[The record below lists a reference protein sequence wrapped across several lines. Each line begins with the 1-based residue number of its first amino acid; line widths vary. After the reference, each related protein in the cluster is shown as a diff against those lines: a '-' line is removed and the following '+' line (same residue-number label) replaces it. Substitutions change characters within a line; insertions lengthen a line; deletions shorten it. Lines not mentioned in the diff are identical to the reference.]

1 MKTKQLLL
9 IALLAAVVLLAAG
22 LVAVRGLDTE
32 EAGSSA
38 DEIDLAPFAPADI
51 EAFGYTFGGEALEFA
66 SKETPAEDES
76 SSETETTWYLT
87 DAPDYELDQSAIS
100 TMLVALGNL
109 TAQRQFEN
117 TGEDYGFDEPI
128 LTAWVTAGGETYAWT
143 LGAENSVTGSM
154 YLQVQGQE
162 DTVYLVSV
170 SALSALE
177 STRAELAAPAP
188 TPEPTEEP
196 ASEPE
201 ATAAPEG
208 EDAEPA
214 SSSVPGSGQE
224 PETSSSASESA
235 ASETAGEESGSSSAG

>member
-9 IALLAAVVLLAAG
+9 IALLAVVALLAAG
-22 LVAVRGLDTE
+22 LVAVRSLDTE
-32 EAGSSA
+32 EADSA
-38 DEIDLAPFAPADI
+38 SDEIDLAPFAPADI
-51 EAFGYTFGGEALEFA
+51 EAFGYTFGGETLEFA

-87 DAPDYELDQSAIS
+87 DDPDYELDQSAIS
-100 TMLVALGNL
+100 TMLVVLGNL

-162 DTVYLVSV
+162 DTVYLVSL

-177 STRAELAAPAP
+177 STKIELAAPAP

-201 ATAAPEG
+201 ATAPE
-208 EDAEPA
+208 EDAETTSSPA
-214 SSSVPGSGQE
+214 SDAA
-224 PETSSSASESA
+224 PEADISSSASESA
-235 ASETAGEESGSSSAG
+235 ASETAGEESSSSAAE

>member
-9 IALLAAVVLLAAG
+9 IALLAVVALLAAG
-22 LVAVRGLDTE
+22 LVAVRSLDTE
-32 EAGSSA
+32 EASSSA
-38 DEIDLAPFAPADI
+38 NEIDLAPFAPADI
-51 EAFGYTFGGEALEFA
+51 EAFGYTFGGETLEFA

-76 SSETETTWYLT
+76 SSEAETTWYLT
-87 DAPDYELDQSAIS
+87 DDPDYELDQSAIS

-170 SALSALE
+170 SALSTLE
-177 STRAELAAPAP
+177 STKIELAAPAP

-201 ATAAPEG
+201 AATPEEDAETTSSPASDAAPEA
-208 EDAEPA
+208 D
-214 SSSVPGSGQE
+214 
-224 PETSSSASESA
+224 TSSSASESA
-235 ASETAGEESGSSSAG
+235 ASETAGEESGSSAAE

>member
-9 IALLAAVVLLAAG
+9 IALLAVVALLAAG
-22 LVAVRGLDTE
+22 LVAVRSPDTE
-32 EAGSSA
+32 EADSA
-38 DEIDLAPFAPADI
+38 SDEIDLAPFAPADI
-51 EAFGYTFGGEALEFA
+51 EAFGYTFGGETLEFA

-87 DAPDYELDQSAIS
+87 GDPDYEMDQSAIS

-177 STRAELAAPAP
+177 STKIELAAPAP

-201 ATAAPEG
+201 ATAPE
-208 EDAEPA
+208 EDAETTSSPA
-214 SSSVPGSGQE
+214 SDAA
-224 PETSSSASESA
+224 PEADTSSSASESA
-235 ASETAGEESGSSSAG
+235 ASETAGEESSSSAAE

>member
-9 IALLAAVVLLAAG
+9 IALLAVVALLAAG
-22 LVAVRGLDTE
+22 LVAVRSLDTE
-32 EAGSSA
+32 EADSA
-38 DEIDLAPFAPADI
+38 SAEIDLAPFAPADI
-51 EAFGYTFGGEALEFA
+51 EAFGYTFGGETLEFA

-87 DAPDYELDQSAIS
+87 DDPDYELDQSAIS

-117 TGEDYGFDEPI
+117 TGEDYGFHEPI

-162 DTVYLVSV
+162 NTVYLVSV

-177 STRAELAAPAP
+177 STKIELAAPAP

-201 ATAAPEG
+201 ATAPE
-208 EDAEPA
+208 EDAETTSSPA
-214 SSSVPGSGQE
+214 SDAA
-224 PETSSSASESA
+224 PEADISSSASESA
-235 ASETAGEESGSSSAG
+235 ASETAGEESGSSAAE

>member
-9 IALLAAVVLLAAG
+9 IALLTVVALLAAG
-22 LVAVRGLDTE
+22 LVAVRSLDTK
-32 EAGSSA
+32 EADSA
-38 DEIDLAPFAPADI
+38 SDEIDLAPFAPADI
-51 EAFGYTFGGEALEFA
+51 EAFGYTFGGETLELA

-87 DAPDYELDQSAIS
+87 DDPDYELDQSAIS

-177 STRAELAAPAP
+177 STKIELAAPAP

-201 ATAAPEG
+201 EDAETTSSPASDAAPEA
-208 EDAEPA
+208 D
-214 SSSVPGSGQE
+214 
-224 PETSSSASESA
+224 TSSSASESA
-235 ASETAGEESGSSSAG
+235 ASETAGEESGPSAAE

>member
-9 IALLAAVVLLAAG
+9 IALLAVVALLAAG
-22 LVAVRGLDTE
+22 LVAVRSLDTE
-32 EAGSSA
+32 EADSA
-38 DEIDLAPFAPADI
+38 SDEIDLAPFAPADI
-51 EAFGYTFGGEALEFA
+51 EAFGYTFGGETLELA
-66 SKETPAEDES
+66 YKETPAEDES

-87 DAPDYELDQSAIS
+87 GDPDYELDQSAIS

-162 DTVYLVSV
+162 NTVYLVSV

-177 STRAELAAPAP
+177 STKIELAAPAP

-201 ATAAPEG
+201 ATAPE
-208 EDAEPA
+208 EDAETTSSPA
-214 SSSVPGSGQE
+214 SDAGQE
-224 PETSSSASESA
+224 ADTSSSASESA
-235 ASETAGEESGSSSAG
+235 ASETAGEESGSSAAE

>member
-9 IALLAAVVLLAAG
+9 IALLAVVALLAAG
-22 LVAVRGLDTE
+22 LVAVRSLDTE
-32 EAGSSA
+32 EADSA
-38 DEIDLAPFAPADI
+38 SDEIDLAPFAPADI
-51 EAFGYTFGGEALEFA
+51 EAFGYTFGGETLEFA

-76 SSETETTWYLT
+76 SSETETTWHLT
-87 DAPDYELDQSAIS
+87 DDPDYELDQSAIS

-177 STRAELAAPAP
+177 STKIELAAPAP

-201 ATAAPEG
+201 ATAPE
-208 EDAEPA
+208 EDAETASSPA
-214 SSSVPGSGQE
+214 SDAA
-224 PETSSSASESA
+224 PEAGASSSASESA
-235 ASETAGEESGSSSAG
+235 ASETAGEESGPSAAE

>member
-9 IALLAAVVLLAAG
+9 IALLAVVALLAAG
-22 LVAVRGLDTE
+22 LVAVRSLDTE
-32 EAGSSA
+32 EADSA
-38 DEIDLAPFAPADI
+38 SDEIDLAPFAPADI
-51 EAFGYTFGGEALEFA
+51 EAFGYTFGGETLEFA

-87 DAPDYELDQSAIS
+87 DDPDYELDQSAIS

-154 YLQVQGQE
+154 YLQVQDQE

-177 STRAELAAPAP
+177 STKIELAAPAP
-188 TPEPTEEP
+188 TPGPTEEP
-196 ASEPE
+196 SSEPE
-201 ATAAPEG
+201 TAVPEEDAETTSSPASDAAPEA
-208 EDAEPA
+208 DM
-214 SSSVPGSGQE
+214 SSSE
-224 PETSSSASESA
+224 SESA
-235 ASETAGEESGSSSAG
+235 TSETAGEESGPSAAE

>member
-9 IALLAAVVLLAAG
+9 IALLTVLALLAAG
-22 LVAVRGLDTE
+22 LVAVRSLDTE
-32 EAGSSA
+32 EADSA
-38 DEIDLAPFAPADI
+38 SDEMDLAPFAPADI
-51 EAFGYTFGGEALEFA
+51 EAFGYTFGGETLELA

-87 DAPDYELDQSAIS
+87 DDPDYELDQSAIS

-177 STRAELAAPAP
+177 STKIELAAPAP

-201 ATAAPEG
+201 AAAPE
-208 EDAEPA
+208 EDAETTSLPA
-214 SSSVPGSGQE
+214 SDAA
-224 PETSSSASESA
+224 PEADTSSSASESA
-235 ASETAGEESGSSSAG
+235 ASETAGEESSSSAAE

>member
-9 IALLAAVVLLAAG
+9 IALLAVVALLAAG
-22 LVAVRGLDTE
+22 LVAVRSLDTE
-32 EAGSSA
+32 EADSA
-38 DEIDLAPFAPADI
+38 SDEIDLAPFAPADI
-51 EAFGYTFGGEALEFA
+51 EAFGYTFGGETLEFA

-87 DAPDYELDQSAIS
+87 DDPDYELDQSAIS

-128 LTAWVTAGGETYAWT
+128 LTAWVTAGGETYNWT

-177 STRAELAAPAP
+177 STKIELAAPAP

-201 ATAAPEG
+201 AAAPE
-208 EDAEPA
+208 EDAETTSSPA
-214 SSSVPGSGQE
+214 SDAA
-224 PETSSSASESA
+224 PEADTSSSASESA
-235 ASETAGEESGSSSAG
+235 ASETAGEESGSSAAE

>member
-9 IALLAAVVLLAAG
+9 IALLAVVALLAAG
-22 LVAVRGLDTE
+22 LVAVRSLDTE
-32 EAGSSA
+32 EADSA
-38 DEIDLAPFAPADI
+38 SDEIDLAPFAPADI
-51 EAFGYTFGGEALEFA
+51 EAFGYTFGGETLEFA

-87 DAPDYELDQSAIS
+87 DDPDYELDQSAIS

-177 STRAELAAPAP
+177 STKIELAAPAP
-188 TPEPTEEP
+188 TPEATEEP
-196 ASEPE
+196 ASESE
-201 ATAAPEG
+201 AAAPE
-208 EDAEPA
+208 EDAETTSLPA
-214 SSSVPGSGQE
+214 SDAGQE
-224 PETSSSASESA
+224 ADTSSSASESA
-235 ASETAGEESGSSSAG
+235 ASETAGEESGPSAAE

>member
-9 IALLAAVVLLAAG
+9 IALLAVVALLAAG
-22 LVAVRGLDTE
+22 LVAVRSLDTS
-32 EAGSSA
+32 EADSA
-38 DEIDLAPFAPADI
+38 SDEIDLAPFAPADI
-51 EAFGYTFGGEALEFA
+51 EGFGYTFGGETLEFA

-87 DAPDYELDQSAIS
+87 DDPDYELDQSAIS

-170 SALSALE
+170 SALSTLE
-177 STRAELAAPAP
+177 STKIELAAPAP

-201 ATAAPEG
+201 
-208 EDAEPA
+208 EDAETASSPA
-214 SSSVPGSGQE
+214 SDAGQE
-224 PETSSSASESA
+224 ADASSSASESA
-235 ASETAGEESGSSSAG
+235 ASETAGEESGSSAAE

>member
-9 IALLAAVVLLAAG
+9 IALLAVVALLAAG
-22 LVAVRGLDTE
+22 LVAVRSLDTE
-32 EAGSSA
+32 EADSA
-38 DEIDLAPFAPADI
+38 SDEIDLAPFAPADI
-51 EAFGYTFGGEALEFA
+51 EAFGYTFGGETLEFA

-87 DAPDYELDQSAIS
+87 DDPDYELDQSAIS
-100 TMLVALGNL
+100 TMLVVLGNL

-117 TGEDYGFDEPI
+117 TGEDYGFDESI

-177 STRAELAAPAP
+177 STKIELAAPAP

-201 ATAAPEG
+201 ATAPE
-208 EDAEPA
+208 EDAETTSSPA
-214 SSSVPGSGQE
+214 SDAA
-224 PETSSSASESA
+224 PEADISSSASESA
-235 ASETAGEESGSSSAG
+235 ASETAGEESSSSAAE

>member
-9 IALLAAVVLLAAG
+9 IALLAVVALLAAG
-22 LVAVRGLDTE
+22 LVAVRSLDTE
-32 EAGSSA
+32 EADSA
-38 DEIDLAPFAPADI
+38 SDEIDLASFAPADI
-51 EAFGYTFGGEALEFA
+51 EAFGYTFGGETLEFA

-87 DAPDYELDQSAIS
+87 DDPDYELDQSAIS

-109 TAQRQFEN
+109 TAQRQLEN

-177 STRAELAAPAP
+177 STKIELAAPAP
-188 TPEPTEEP
+188 TPERTEEP

-201 ATAAPEG
+201 TAALEEDAETTSSPASDAAPEA
-208 EDAEPA
+208 D
-214 SSSVPGSGQE
+214 
-224 PETSSSASESA
+224 TSSSASEST
-235 ASETAGEESGSSSAG
+235 ASETAGEESGSSAAE

>member
-9 IALLAAVVLLAAG
+9 IALLAVVALLAAG
-22 LVAVRGLDTE
+22 LVAVRSLDTE
-32 EAGSSA
+32 EADSA
-38 DEIDLAPFAPADI
+38 SDEIDLVPFAPADI
-51 EAFGYTFGGEALEFA
+51 EAFGYTFGGETLEFA

-87 DAPDYELDQSAIS
+87 DDPDYELDQSAIS

-117 TGEDYGFDEPI
+117 TGEDYGFDESI

-177 STRAELAAPAP
+177 STKIELAAPAP

-201 ATAAPEG
+201 AAAPE
-208 EDAEPA
+208 EDAETTSSPA
-214 SSSVPGSGQE
+214 SDAA
-224 PETSSSASESA
+224 PEADTSSSASESA
-235 ASETAGEESGSSSAG
+235 ASETAGEESGSSAAE

>member
-9 IALLAAVVLLAAG
+9 IALLAVVALLAAG
-22 LVAVRGLDTE
+22 LVAVRSLDTE
-32 EAGSSA
+32 EADSA
-38 DEIDLAPFAPADI
+38 SDEIDLAPFAPADI
-51 EAFGYTFGGEALEFA
+51 EAFGYTFGGETLEFA

-87 DAPDYELDQSAIS
+87 DDPDYELDQSAIS

-177 STRAELAAPAP
+177 STKIELAAPAP

-201 ATAAPEG
+201 ATAPE
-208 EDAEPA
+208 EDAETTSSPA
-214 SSSVPGSGQE
+214 SDAGQE
-224 PETSSSASESA
+224 ADTSSSASESA
-235 ASETAGEESGSSSAG
+235 ASETAGEESSSSAAE

>member
-9 IALLAAVVLLAAG
+9 IALLAVVALLAAG
-22 LVAVRGLDTE
+22 LVAVRSLDTE
-32 EAGSSA
+32 EADSA
-38 DEIDLAPFAPADI
+38 SDEIDLVPFAPADI
-51 EAFGYTFGGEALEFA
+51 EAFGYTFGGETLEFA

-87 DAPDYELDQSAIS
+87 DDPDYELDQSAIS

-117 TGEDYGFDEPI
+117 TGEDYGFDESI

-177 STRAELAAPAP
+177 STKIELAAPAP

-201 ATAAPEG
+201 ATAPE
-208 EDAEPA
+208 EDAETTSSPA
-214 SSSVPGSGQE
+214 SDAA
-224 PETSSSASESA
+224 PEADTSSSASESA
-235 ASETAGEESGSSSAG
+235 ASETAGEESGSSAAE

>member
-9 IALLAAVVLLAAG
+9 IALLAVVALLAAG
-22 LVAVRGLDTE
+22 LVAVRSLDTE
-32 EAGSSA
+32 EADSA
-38 DEIDLAPFAPADI
+38 SDEIDLAPFAPADI
-51 EAFGYTFGGEALEFA
+51 EAFGYTFGGETLEFA

-87 DAPDYELDQSAIS
+87 DDPDYELDQSAIS

-162 DTVYLVSV
+162 NTVYLVSV

-177 STRAELAAPAP
+177 STKIELAAPAP

-201 ATAAPEG
+201 ATAPE
-208 EDAEPA
+208 EDAETTSSPA
-214 SSSVPGSGQE
+214 SDAA
-224 PETSSSASESA
+224 PEADISSSASESA
-235 ASETAGEESGSSSAG
+235 ASETAGEESGSSAAE

>member
-9 IALLAAVVLLAAG
+9 IALLTVVALLAAG
-22 LVAVRGLDTE
+22 LVAVRSLDTE
-32 EAGSSA
+32 EADSA
-38 DEIDLAPFAPADI
+38 SDEIDLAPFAPADI
-51 EAFGYTFGGEALEFA
+51 EAFGYTFGGETLELA

-87 DAPDYELDQSAIS
+87 DDPDYELDQSAIS

-170 SALSALE
+170 SALSAFE
-177 STRAELAAPAP
+177 STKIELAAPAP
-188 TPEPTEEP
+188 TPEATEEP
-196 ASEPE
+196 ASESE
-201 ATAAPEG
+201 AAAPE
-208 EDAEPA
+208 EDAETTSLPA
-214 SSSVPGSGQE
+214 SDAGQE
-224 PETSSSASESA
+224 ADTSSSASESA
-235 ASETAGEESGSSSAG
+235 ASETAGEESSSSAAE

>member
-9 IALLAAVVLLAAG
+9 IALLAVVALLAAG
-22 LVAVRGLDTE
+22 LVAVRSLDTE
-32 EAGSSA
+32 EADSA
-38 DEIDLAPFAPADI
+38 SDEMDLAPFAPADI
-51 EAFGYTFGGEALEFA
+51 EAFGYTFGGETLELA

-87 DAPDYELDQSAIS
+87 DDPDYELDQSAIS

-117 TGEDYGFDEPI
+117 TGEDYGFDESI

-177 STRAELAAPAP
+177 STKIELAAPAP

-201 ATAAPEG
+201 ATAPE
-208 EDAEPA
+208 EDAETTSSPA
-214 SSSVPGSGQE
+214 SDAA
-224 PETSSSASESA
+224 PEADTSSSASESA
-235 ASETAGEESGSSSAG
+235 ASETAGEESGSSAAE

>member
-9 IALLAAVVLLAAG
+9 IALLAVVALLAAG
-22 LVAVRGLDTE
+22 LVAVRSLDTE
-32 EAGSSA
+32 EADSA
-38 DEIDLAPFAPADI
+38 SDEIDLVPFAPADI
-51 EAFGYTFGGEALEFA
+51 EAFGYTFGGETLEFA

-87 DAPDYELDQSAIS
+87 DDPDYELDQSAIS

-117 TGEDYGFDEPI
+117 TGEDYGFDESI

-177 STRAELAAPAP
+177 STKIELAAPAP

-201 ATAAPEG
+201 ATAPE
-208 EDAEPA
+208 EDAETTSSPA
-214 SSSVPGSGQE
+214 SDAA
-224 PETSSSASESA
+224 PEADTSSSASESA
-235 ASETAGEESGSSSAG
+235 ASETAGEESSSSAAE

>member
-9 IALLAAVVLLAAG
+9 IALLAVVALLAAG
-22 LVAVRGLDTE
+22 LVAVRSLDTE
-32 EAGSSA
+32 EADSA
-38 DEIDLAPFAPADI
+38 SDEIDLAPFAPADI
-51 EAFGYTFGGEALEFA
+51 EAFGYTFGGETLEFA

-87 DAPDYELDQSAIS
+87 DDPDYELDQSAIS
-100 TMLVALGNL
+100 TMLVTLGNL

-162 DTVYLVSV
+162 NTVYLVSV

-177 STRAELAAPAP
+177 STKIELAAPAP

-196 ASEPE
+196 ASESE
-201 ATAAPEG
+201 AAAPE
-208 EDAEPA
+208 EEAETTSLPA
-214 SSSVPGSGQE
+214 SDAGQE
-224 PETSSSASESA
+224 ADTSSSASESA
-235 ASETAGEESGSSSAG
+235 ASETAGEESGPSAAE

>member
-9 IALLAAVVLLAAG
+9 IALLAVVALLAAG
-22 LVAVRGLDTE
+22 LVAVRSLDTE
-32 EAGSSA
+32 EADSA
-38 DEIDLAPFAPADI
+38 SDEIDLAPFAPADI
-51 EAFGYTFGGEALEFA
+51 EAFGYTFGGETLEFA

-87 DAPDYELDQSAIS
+87 DDPDYELDQSAIS
-100 TMLVALGNL
+100 TMLVVLGNL

-128 LTAWVTAGGETYAWT
+128 LTAWVTAGGETYAWA
-143 LGAENSVTGSM
+143 LGAQNSVTGSM

-177 STRAELAAPAP
+177 STKIELAAPAP

-201 ATAAPEG
+201 ATAPE
-208 EDAEPA
+208 EDAETTSSPA
-214 SSSVPGSGQE
+214 SDAA
-224 PETSSSASESA
+224 PEADISSSASESA
-235 ASETAGEESGSSSAG
+235 ASETAGEESSSSAAE

>member
-9 IALLAAVVLLAAG
+9 IALLAVVALLAAG
-22 LVAVRGLDTE
+22 LVAVRSLDTE
-32 EAGSSA
+32 EADSA
-38 DEIDLAPFAPADI
+38 SDEIDLAPFAPADI
-51 EAFGYTFGGEALEFA
+51 EAFGYTFGGETLEFA

-76 SSETETTWYLT
+76 SSENETTWYLT
-87 DAPDYELDQSAIS
+87 DDPDYELDQSAIS

-177 STRAELAAPAP
+177 STKIELAAPAP

-196 ASEPE
+196 SSEPE
-201 ATAAPEG
+201 AAAPE
-208 EDAEPA
+208 EDAETTSSPA
-214 SSSVPGSGQE
+214 SAAA
-224 PETSSSASESA
+224 PEADTSSSASESA
-235 ASETAGEESGSSSAG
+235 ASETAGEESGSSAAE

>member
-9 IALLAAVVLLAAG
+9 IALLAVVALLAAG
-22 LVAVRGLDTE
+22 LVAVRSLDTE
-32 EAGSSA
+32 EADSA
-38 DEIDLAPFAPADI
+38 SDEIDLAPFAPADI
-51 EAFGYTFGGEALEFA
+51 EAFGYTFGGETLEFA

-87 DAPDYELDQSAIS
+87 DDPDYELDQSAIS

-177 STRAELAAPAP
+177 STKIELAAPAP

-196 ASEPE
+196 SSEPE
-201 ATAAPEG
+201 AAAPE
-208 EDAEPA
+208 EDAETISSPA
-214 SSSVPGSGQE
+214 SDAA
-224 PETSSSASESA
+224 PEADTSSSASEST
-235 ASETAGEESGSSSAG
+235 ASETAGEESGSSAAE

>member
-9 IALLAAVVLLAAG
+9 IALLAVVALLAAG
-22 LVAVRGLDTE
+22 LVAVRSLDTE
-32 EAGSSA
+32 EADSA
-38 DEIDLAPFAPADI
+38 SDEIDLAPFAPADI
-51 EAFGYTFGGEALEFA
+51 EAFGYTFGGETLEFA

-87 DAPDYELDQSAIS
+87 DDPDYELDQSAIS

-177 STRAELAAPAP
+177 STKIELAAPAP

-201 ATAAPEG
+201 AAAPE
-208 EDAEPA
+208 EDAETTSSPA
-214 SSSVPGSGQE
+214 SDAA
-224 PETSSSASESA
+224 PEADTSSSASESA
-235 ASETAGEESGSSSAG
+235 ASETAGEESSSSAAE

>member
-9 IALLAAVVLLAAG
+9 IALLAVVALLAAG
-22 LVAVRGLDTE
+22 LVAVRSLDTE
-32 EAGSSA
+32 EADSA
-38 DEIDLAPFAPADI
+38 SDEIDLAPFAPADI
-51 EAFGYTFGGEALEFA
+51 EAFGYTFGGETLEFA

-87 DAPDYELDQSAIS
+87 DDPDYELDQSAIS

-128 LTAWVTAGGETYAWT
+128 LTAWVTAGGETYNWT

-177 STRAELAAPAP
+177 STKIELAAPAP

-196 ASEPE
+196 SSEP
-201 ATAAPEG
+201 ATAAPE
-208 EDAEPA
+208 EDAETTSSPA
-214 SSSVPGSGQE
+214 SDAGQE
-224 PETSSSASESA
+224 VNISSSASESA
-235 ASETAGEESGSSSAG
+235 ASETAGEESGSSAAE

>member
-9 IALLAAVVLLAAG
+9 IALLAVVALLAAG
-22 LVAVRGLDTE
+22 LVAVRSLDTE
-32 EAGSSA
+32 EADSA
-38 DEIDLAPFAPADI
+38 SDEIDLAPFAPADI
-51 EAFGYTFGGEALEFA
+51 EAFGYTFGGETLEFA

-87 DAPDYELDQSAIS
+87 DDPDYELDQSAIS

-143 LGAENSVTGSM
+143 LGAENSVTGSI

-170 SALSALE
+170 SALSSLE
-177 STRAELAAPAP
+177 STKIELAAPAP

-201 ATAAPEG
+201 TAAPE
-208 EDAEPA
+208 EDAETTSSPA
-214 SSSVPGSGQE
+214 SDAA
-224 PETSSSASESA
+224 PEADISSSASESA
-235 ASETAGEESGSSSAG
+235 ASETAGEESGSSAAE

>member
-9 IALLAAVVLLAAG
+9 IALLAVVALLAAG
-22 LVAVRGLDTE
+22 LVAVRSLDTE
-32 EAGSSA
+32 EADSA
-38 DEIDLAPFAPADI
+38 SDEIDLAPFAPADI
-51 EAFGYTFGGEALEFA
+51 EAFGYTFGGETLEFA

-87 DAPDYELDQSAIS
+87 DDPDYELDQSAIS

-162 DTVYLVSV
+162 NTVYLVSV

-177 STRAELAAPAP
+177 STKIELAAPAP

-201 ATAAPEG
+201 ATAPE
-208 EDAEPA
+208 EDAETTSLPA
-214 SSSVPGSGQE
+214 SDAGQE
-224 PETSSSASESA
+224 ADTSSSASESA
-235 ASETAGEESGSSSAG
+235 ASETAGEESGPSAAE

>member
-1 MKTKQLLL
+1 MKFTCEK
-9 IALLAAVVLLAAG
+9 ALL
-22 LVAVRGLDTE
+22 
-32 EAGSSA
+32 
-38 DEIDLAPFAPADI
+38 
-51 EAFGYTFGGEALEFA
+51 
-66 SKETPAEDES
+66 
-76 SSETETTWYLT
+76 
-87 DAPDYELDQSAIS
+87 QSAIS

-177 STRAELAAPAP
+177 STKIELAAPAP
-188 TPEPTEEP
+188 TPEPTEAP

-201 ATAAPEG
+201 ATAPE
-208 EDAEPA
+208 EDAETTSSPA
-214 SSSVPGSGQE
+214 SDAA
-224 PETSSSASESA
+224 PEADTSSSASESA
-235 ASETAGEESGSSSAG
+235 ASETAGEESGSSAAE

>member
-9 IALLAAVVLLAAG
+9 IALLAVVALLAAG
-22 LVAVRGLDTE
+22 LVAVRSLDTE
-32 EAGSSA
+32 EAGSAS

-51 EAFGYTFGGEALEFA
+51 EAFGYTFGGETLEFA

-87 DAPDYELDQSAIS
+87 DDPDYELDQSAIS

-177 STRAELAAPAP
+177 STKIELAAPAP

-201 ATAAPEG
+201 EDVETASSLVSDAAPEA
-208 EDAEPA
+208 DI
-214 SSSVPGSGQE
+214 
-224 PETSSSASESA
+224 SSSASESA
-235 ASETAGEESGSSSAG
+235 ASETAGEESGSSAAE

>member
-9 IALLAAVVLLAAG
+9 IALLAVVALLAAG
-22 LVAVRGLDTE
+22 LVAVRSLDTE
-32 EAGSSA
+32 EADSA
-38 DEIDLAPFAPADI
+38 SDEIDLAPFAPADI
-51 EAFGYTFGGEALEFA
+51 EAFGYTFGGETLEFA

-76 SSETETTWYLT
+76 SSETEITWYLA
-87 DAPDYELDQSAIS
+87 DDPDYELDQSAIS

-177 STRAELAAPAP
+177 STKIELAAPAP

-201 ATAAPEG
+201 AAAPE
-208 EDAEPA
+208 EDAETTSSPA
-214 SSSVPGSGQE
+214 SDAA
-224 PETSSSASESA
+224 PEADTSSSASESA
-235 ASETAGEESGSSSAG
+235 ASETAGEESGSSAAE

>member
-9 IALLAAVVLLAAG
+9 IALLAVVALLAAG
-22 LVAVRGLDTE
+22 LVAVRSLDTE
-32 EAGSSA
+32 EADSA
-38 DEIDLAPFAPADI
+38 SDEIDLAPFAPADI
-51 EAFGYTFGGEALEFA
+51 EAFGYTFGGETLEFA

-87 DAPDYELDQSAIS
+87 DDPDYELDQSATS

-177 STRAELAAPAP
+177 STKIELAAPAP

-201 ATAAPEG
+201 TAAPE
-208 EDAEPA
+208 EDAETTSSPA
-214 SSSVPGSGQE
+214 SDAA
-224 PETSSSASESA
+224 PEADISSSASESA
-235 ASETAGEESGSSSAG
+235 ASETAGEESGSSAAE

>member
-9 IALLAAVVLLAAG
+9 IALLAVVALLAAG
-22 LVAVRGLDTE
+22 LVAVRSLDTE
-32 EAGSSA
+32 EADSA
-38 DEIDLAPFAPADI
+38 SDEIDLAPFAPADI
-51 EAFGYTFGGEALEFA
+51 EAFGCTFGGETLEFA

-87 DAPDYELDQSAIS
+87 DDPDYELDQSAIS

-177 STRAELAAPAP
+177 STKIELATPAP

-196 ASEPE
+196 ASESE
-201 ATAAPEG
+201 AAAPE
-208 EDAEPA
+208 EDAETTSSPA
-214 SSSVPGSGQE
+214 SDAGQE
-224 PETSSSASESA
+224 ADTSSSASESA
-235 ASETAGEESGSSSAG
+235 ASETAGEESSSSAAE

>member
-9 IALLAAVVLLAAG
+9 IALLAVVALLAAG
-22 LVAVRGLDTE
+22 LVAVRSLDTE
-32 EAGSSA
+32 EADSA
-38 DEIDLAPFAPADI
+38 SDEIDLAPFAPADI
-51 EAFGYTFGGEALEFA
+51 EAFGYTFGGETLEFA

-87 DAPDYELDQSAIS
+87 DDPDYELDQSAIS
-100 TMLVALGNL
+100 TMLVVLGNL

-177 STRAELAAPAP
+177 STKIELAAPAP

-201 ATAAPEG
+201 ATAPE
-208 EDAEPA
+208 EDAETTSSPA
-214 SSSVPGSGQE
+214 SDAA
-224 PETSSSASESA
+224 PEADISSSASESA
-235 ASETAGEESGSSSAG
+235 ASETAGEESGSSAAE

>member
-9 IALLAAVVLLAAG
+9 IALLAVVALLAAG
-22 LVAVRGLDTE
+22 LVAVRSLDTE
-32 EAGSSA
+32 EAGSEA
-38 DEIDLAPFAPADI
+38 EEIDLAPFAPADI
-51 EAFGYTFGGEALEFA
+51 EAFGYTFDGETLEFA
-66 SKETPAEDES
+66 FKETPAEDES
-76 SSETETTWYLT
+76 SEETETTWYLT
-87 DAPDYELDQSAIS
+87 DDPDYELDQSAIS

-128 LTAWVTAGGETYAWT
+128 LTAWVTAGGETYNWT

-177 STRAELAAPAP
+177 STKIELAAPAP

-196 ASEPE
+196 SSEPE
-201 ATAAPEG
+201 
-208 EDAEPA
+208 EDAETASSPA
-214 SSSVPGSGQE
+214 SDTGQE
-224 PETSSSASESA
+224 ADTSSSASESA
-235 ASETAGEESGSSSAG
+235 TSETAGEESSSSAAE

>member
-9 IALLAAVVLLAAG
+9 IALLAVVALLAAG
-22 LVAVRGLDTE
+22 LVAVRSLDTE
-32 EAGSSA
+32 EADSA
-38 DEIDLAPFAPADI
+38 SDEIDLAPFAPADI
-51 EAFGYTFGGEALEFA
+51 EAFGYTFGGETLEFA

-76 SSETETTWYLT
+76 SSETEITWYLT
-87 DAPDYELDQSAIS
+87 DDPDYELDQSAIS

-170 SALSALE
+170 SALSSLE
-177 STRAELAAPAP
+177 STKIELAAPAP

-201 ATAAPEG
+201 ATAPE
-208 EDAEPA
+208 EDAETTSSPA
-214 SSSVPGSGQE
+214 SDAA
-224 PETSSSASESA
+224 PEADTSSSASESA
-235 ASETAGEESGSSSAG
+235 ASETAGEESGSSAAE